1 MSPASPFS
9 HQSPQPLQRLD
20 FTPAR
25 AEEEEQEDRKEMVRY
40 NRSLRR
46 LKEFSDSILY
56 WS

>member
-25 AEEEEQEDRKEMVRY
+25 AEEEEQEDRKEMVIY
-40 NRSLRR
+40 NWSLRR
-46 LKEFSDSILY
+46 LK
-56 WS
+56 